1 MKLTHHAAQQLVERI
16 IEKANRDNNN
26 IIFKHGDNYFVEVN
40 PAMIRICIGPR
51 SWSREFG
58 EPTLDE
64 DLFKKYVTIIKETI
78 PKYTQEL
85 GIIDYYIGSFLG
97 YVYDPVEKV
106 YKLSFCRRQGA
117 GIIEIS
123 IKEGITI
130 EN

>member
-1 MKLTHHAAQQLVERI
+1 MKIDMDLEDTVHFKQCVIEMKEDTERPDLCRMLAAFQEDPNGLPQRVI
-16 IEKANRDNNN
+16 
-26 IIFKHGDNYFVEVN
+26 
-40 PAMIRICIGPR
+40 
-51 SWSREFG
+51 
-58 EPTLDE
+58 